1 MEEAA
6 KLTATGLQNEEYR
19 QWVERLSRR
28 YKQSQIKAAARVNSA
43 MLEFY
48 WMLGRDIEE
57 KYAAARWG
65 AKLLQSLSR
74 DLKRFLPDAHCFS
87 PTNLLYMKNFY
98 RLYSGRMGIT
108 PQLEELD
115 ENHEGECGQITP
127 QAGEQTM
134 RDIMST
140 PWGHHK
146 LLIDKCAGD
155 MQKAVF
161 FVHQIVEHG
170 WSRAMLLNYLDTDM
184 YERHGKAITNFS
196 HTLPEVQS
204 DLAQELT
211 KDPYCFDFTEMRDSY
226 NERLLKD
233 ALIANIEKFLVE
245 LGTGFAYM
253 GREYR
258 IVIGK
263 TEQFLDML
271 FYNVTIHCY
280 VVVEV
285 KTVEFSPAHIGQ
297 LGTYVVAVDHILRK
311 EQDNKTIGLLICK
324 TKDSVLAQ
332 YALEASD
339 QPLGISEY
347 ELSKIYPAKV
357 EGTIPSVKDI
367 ERELNGDGTAS

>member
-1 MEEAA
+1 MIDEKAM
-6 KLTATGLQNEEYR
+6 TGLQNEDYR
-19 QWVERLSRR
+19 QWIERLSRR
-28 YKQSQIKAAARVNSA
+28 YRQSQIKAAARVNSA

-57 KYAAARWG
+57 KYAEARWG
-65 AKLLQSLSR
+65 AKLLQSLSH
-74 DLKRFLPDAHCFS
+74 DMKRSLPDAHCFS

-98 RLYSGRMGIT
+98 RLYSRHKEIA

-115 ENHEGECGQITP
+115 GTHEEECEQITP
-127 QAGEQTM
+127 QVGEQSM
-134 RDIMST
+134 RDIMAA

-211 KDPYCFDFTEMRDSY
+211 KDPYCFDFTEMRDPY
-226 NERLLKD
+226 NERQLKD

-258 IVIGK
+258 LVIGE

-271 FYNVTIHCY
+271 FYNVTLHCY

-311 EQDNKTIGLLICK
+311 ELDNKTIGLLICK
-324 TKDSVLAQ
+324 TKDSVFAQ

-357 EGTIPSVKDI
+357 EGTIPSVEDI
-367 ERELNGDGTAS
+367 ERELKGDGTAS